1 MSLLF
6 VHLLTLVAAPRRE
19 QDYEN
24 FLSMKD
30 YSNAIMLALSMDQ
43 PRRLLLLFTEV
54 RASAGTNG
62 AEDLLSLTGSRHVDA
77 VLRGLSPAELRQ
89 LFRYIKDWNTVSR
102 TADTAQSV
110 LHAILKFHDA
120 DALLAVLEN
129 RADEASGELDL
140 TNGKS
145 AAAKD
150 ADEDDDED
158 DDEAK
163 KRKKRTEV
171 KASEILGALIP
182 YTERHMTRADKL
194 VRESFIVEHLLGMM
208 EGFDDFD
215 VAGEDEA
222 ASANGMDVDEDEA

>member
-1 MSLLF
+1 
-6 VHLLTLVAAPRRE
+6 
-19 QDYEN
+19 
-24 FLSMKD
+24 MKD

-89 LFRYIKDWNTVSR
+89 MFRYIKDWNTVSR
-102 TADTAQSV
+102 TADTAQTV
-110 LHAILKFHDA
+110 LHAILKLHDA

-129 RADEASGELDL
+129 RADDVQDGELDL
-140 TNGKS
+140 AAMGKRP
-145 AAAKD
+145 AKD
-150 ADEDDDED
+150 ADEDGDGDDED
-158 DDEAK
+158 DEAAK

-171 KASEILGALIP
+171 NASDVLGALIP

-215 VAGEDEA
+215 VAGAAGEVDGEA
-222 ASANGMDVDEDEA
+222 DGMDVDEEDE